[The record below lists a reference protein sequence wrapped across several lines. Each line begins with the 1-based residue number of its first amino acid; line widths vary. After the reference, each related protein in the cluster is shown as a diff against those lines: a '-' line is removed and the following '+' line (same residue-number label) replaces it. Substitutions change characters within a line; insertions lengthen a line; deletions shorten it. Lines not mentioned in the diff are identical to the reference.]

1 MKIKMKKSMFIIP
14 LTLTLMIPNTTPIFA
29 DEIQEQTQ
37 EQTNNLVQEE
47 ATATETMEEN
57 TQYVATFYD
66 EDGTLLDSI
75 SKESSDSSITINP
88 TKLPTKE
95 GYTFI
100 GWSKTQGSTTTDF
113 NKEEVTVDQSN
124 PEVKF
129 YAVYQENPKE
139 EMKTY
144 TVHFLDENGNEMEA
158 VTKESED
165 TSISIYPTTTPSK
178 ENYTFIGWASEQ
190 HSAKAD
196 LGKDGITV
204 DASNPEISVYAVY
217 TLNFKATVRFCDE
230 DGKVIET
237 KSVMRDDIHTDQVTT
252 RKVRPSQTP
261 SKKDCEFLGWS
272 MTKGSKTA
280 EFDQGYVEVNQENPK
295 VTVYAVYKEKE
306 TKYTVHFLNE
316 NGTEIE
322 SITKESEDP
331 SIVIQATKTPSKENY
346 TFIGWAS
353 EQHSAKADLG
363 KDGITVD
370 ASNPD
375 ISVYAVYTL
384 NFKAT
389 VRFCDEDGKEIETKS
404 VMRDDIHTDQVTT
417 RKVRPSQTPSKEG
430 YEFIGWSTT
439 KGSKTAEFD
448 QGYVEVNQEN
458 PKVTVYAVY
467 KEKGTKYTVHFMDE
481 DGKEIETQTKIIDDQ
496 EQNETNS
503 NEENQEKAVRISPSK
518 EPSKEGY
525 QFLGWSTQQQATTA
539 EYDKGYV
546 EVKDDNRDVTVYAVY
561 KAQLM
566 KYTVHFCDEN
576 GKEIE
581 TVSKEETQQNW
592 YIKQN
597 KDKIP
602 FTSFTYINQNNL
614 PDFIKK
620 AIEKRRDNII
630 DEASKMVISP
640 SKNPSKKGYIFLGW
654 AKEKDSK
661 NVDYD
666 RKNGVTVDD
675 KNPEI
680 TVYAVY
686 KEDEK
691 MTYSITY
698 YNNTEM
704 YQNYFKERKFT
715 PRVLE
720 KMSYTKDT
728 MEGKLDKGLNV
739 KLSRVVFKDRCYFV
753 KCLRSE
759 FDRKEFT
766 YAKYHGN
773 LHKLFAPKRINFA
786 FCGWTTDP
794 NGTEPEYKPG
804 EKIKVTKD
812 NPNIKLYAVYKPRS
826 RNLSAEATAKDVDES
841 VKVIATILEI
851 IIVLV

>member
-1 MKIKMKKSMFIIP
+1 MKKRIKRSMFIIP
-14 LTLTLMIPNTTPIFA
+14 LTLTMMIPNTISIFA
-29 DEIQEQTQ
+29 DEVQDEQTQ
-37 EQTNNLVQEE
+37 EQTNNQVQEE
-47 ATATETMEEN
+47 N
-57 TQYVATFYD
+57 T
-66 EDGTLLDSI
+66 
-75 SKESSDSSITINP
+75 N
-88 TKLPTKE
+88 E
-95 GYTFI
+95 GLE
-100 GWSKTQGSTTTDF
+100 
-113 NKEEVTVDQSN
+113 NKEESTNDNV
-124 PEVKF
+124 EVN
-129 YAVYQENPKE
+129 QENPKK
-139 EMKTY
+139 EMKAY
-144 TVHFLDENGNEMEA
+144 SIHFLDENGTEIET

-165 TSISIYPTTTPSK
+165 SSITIQATKVPSK
-178 ENYTFIGWASEQ
+178 NNYTFIGWASEQ
-190 HSAKAD
+190 YSSQAD
-196 LGKDGITV
+196 LGKDGITL

-217 TLNFKATVRFCDE
+217 ALNFKATVRFCD
-230 DGKVIET
+230 
-237 KSVMRDDIHTDQVTT
+237 
-252 RKVRPSQTP
+252 
-261 SKKDCEFLGWS
+261 
-272 MTKGSKTA
+272 A
-280 EFDQGYVEVNQENPK
+280 
-295 VTVYAVYKEKE
+295 
-306 TKYTVHFLNE
+306 
-316 NGTEIE
+316 
-322 SITKESEDP
+322 
-331 SIVIQATKTPSKENY
+331 
-346 TFIGWAS
+346 
-353 EQHSAKADLG
+353 
-363 KDGITVD
+363 
-370 ASNPD
+370 
-375 ISVYAVYTL
+375 
-384 NFKAT
+384 
-389 VRFCDEDGKEIETKS
+389 DGKEIETKS
-404 VMRDDIHTDQVTT
+404 LMRDDIHTDQVTT

-430 YEFIGWSTT
+430 YEFLGWSTT

-448 QGYVEVNQEN
+448 QGYVEVSQEN

-467 KEKGTKYTVHFMDE
+467 KEKGTKYTVHFCDT
-481 DGKEIETQTKIIDDQ
+481 DGTEIETQTKVIDDQ
-496 EQNETNS
+496 KESTSEDQNETNQD
-503 NEENQEKAVRISPSK
+503 ENKEVRISPSK
-518 EPSKEGY
+518 EPSKDGY
-525 QFLGWSTQQQATTA
+525 QFLGWSTQKQATIA

-546 EVKDDNRDVTVYAVY
+546 ELKDDNRDVTVYAVY

-566 KYTVHFCDEN
+566 KYTVHFCDED

-597 KDKIP
+597 KDKVP
-602 FTSFTYINQNNL
+602 FTYLNQNNL
-614 PDFIKK
+614 PDIIKK

-630 DEASKMVISP
+630 EEASKMVISP

-661 NVDYD
+661 TVDYN
-666 RKNGVTVDD
+666 RKDGVTVYD
-675 KNPEI
+675 KNPEV

-728 MEGKLDKGLNV
+728 MESKLDKGLNV
-739 KLSRVVFKDRCYFV
+739 KLSRVVFKNRCYFV
-753 KCLRSE
+753 ERLRSE

-766 YAKYHGN
+766 YAKYRGN
-773 LHKLFAPKRINFA
+773 LHKLFAPKRIDFA

>member
-29 DEIQEQTQ
+29 DEIQ

-190 HSAKAD
+190 YSAKAD

-204 DASNPEISVYAVY
+204 DASNPDISVYAVY

-272 MTKGSKTA
+272 MTKGSKNA

-581 TVSKEETQQNW
+581 TVSKEETQFSWDYKRGKTEIGPFQKTVNRTL
-592 YIKQN
+592 KQ
-597 KDKIP
+597 
-602 FTSFTYINQNNL
+602 L
-614 PDFIKK
+614 
-620 AIEKRRDNII
+620 II
-630 DEASKMVISP
+630 DGLSRMVISP
-640 SKNPSKKGYIFLGW
+640 SKNPSKKGYVFLGW

-661 NVDYD
+661 NVDYS
-666 RKNGVTVDD
+666 RKDGVTVYD
-675 KNPEI
+675 KDPEV

-686 KEDEK
+686 KKDEK
-691 MTYSITY
+691 KTYTISY
-698 YNNTEM
+698 YNNTNV
-704 YQNYFKERKFT
+704 YQTYFTNKNANKIYSEYL
-715 PRVLE
+715 P
-720 KMSYTKDT
+720 KMSYTK
-728 MEGKLDKGLNV
+728 EVNESKLIDGYNV
-739 KLSRVVFKDRCYFV
+739 RLSKVV
-753 KCLRSE
+753 LRERTYLVSALHSE
-759 FDRKEFT
+759 FDRDEF
-766 YAKYHGN
+766 KYIKYDRG
-773 LHKLFAPKRINFA
+773 LLSKVFSSRRVDFV

-794 NGTEPEYKPG
+794 NGTKVEYKPKD
-804 EKIKVTKD
+804 KIKVTDD
-812 NPNIKLYAVYKPRS
+812 NTDIKLYAVFKPRV
-826 RNLSAEATAKDVDES
+826 RNVSLAESKE
-841 VKVIATILEI
+841 KVEIIVEIATGILR
-851 IIVLV
+851 VLI

>member
-1 MKIKMKKSMFIIP
+1 MKKRIKRSMFIIP
-14 LTLTLMIPNTTPIFA
+14 LTLTMMIPNTISIFA
-29 DEIQEQTQ
+29 DEVQDEQTQ
-37 EQTNNLVQEE
+37 EQTNNQVQEE
-47 ATATETMEEN
+47 N
-57 TQYVATFYD
+57 T
-66 EDGTLLDSI
+66 
-75 SKESSDSSITINP
+75 N
-88 TKLPTKE
+88 E
-95 GYTFI
+95 GLE
-100 GWSKTQGSTTTDF
+100 
-113 NKEEVTVDQSN
+113 NKEESTNDNV
-124 PEVKF
+124 EVN
-129 YAVYQENPKE
+129 QENPKK
-139 EMKTY
+139 EMKAY
-144 TVHFLDENGNEMEA
+144 SIHFLDENGTEIET

-165 TSISIYPTTTPSK
+165 SSITIQATKVPSK
-178 ENYTFIGWASEQ
+178 NNYTFIGWASEQ
-190 HSAKAD
+190 YSSKAD
-196 LGKDGITV
+196 LGKDGITL

-217 TLNFKATVRFCDE
+217 ALNFKATVRFCDA
-230 DGKVIET
+230 DGKEIET
-237 KSVMRDDIHTDQVTT
+237 KSLMRDDIHTDQVTT
-252 RKVRPSQTP
+252 RKVRPSQMP
-261 SKKDCEFLGWS
+261 SKEGYEFLGWS

-280 EFDQGYVEVNQENPK
+280 EFDQGYVEVSQDNPK
-295 VTVYAVYKEKE
+295 VTVYAVYQKISKEE
-306 TKYTVHFLNE
+306 MNRYSVHFLDE

-322 SITKESEDP
+322 TVTKESEDS
-331 SIVIQATKTPSKENY
+331 SITIQATKVPSKNNY

-353 EQHSAKADLG
+353 EQYSSKADLG
-363 KDGITVD
+363 KDGITLD
-370 ASNPD
+370 ASNPE
-375 ISVYAVYTL
+375 ISVYAVYAL

-389 VRFCDEDGKEIETKS
+389 VRFCDADGKEIETKS
-404 VMRDDIHTDQVTT
+404 LMRDDIHTDQVTT
-417 RKVRPSQTPSKEG
+417 RKVRPSQMPSKEG
-430 YEFIGWSTT
+430 YEFLGWSTT

-448 QGYVEVNQEN
+448 QGYVEVSQEN

-467 KEKGTKYTVHFMDE
+467 KEKGTKYTVHFCDT
-481 DGKEIETQTKIIDDQ
+481 DGTEIETQTKVIDDQ
-496 EQNETNS
+496 KESTSEDQNETNQD
-503 NEENQEKAVRISPSK
+503 ENKEVRISPSK
-518 EPSKEGY
+518 EPSKDGY
-525 QFLGWSTQQQATTA
+525 QFLGWSTQKQATIA

-546 EVKDDNRDVTVYAVY
+546 ELKDDNRDVTVYAVY

-566 KYTVHFCDEN
+566 KYTVHFCDED

-597 KDKIP
+597 KDKVP
-602 FTSFTYINQNNL
+602 FTYLNQNNL
-614 PDFIKK
+614 PDIIKK

-630 DEASKMVISP
+630 EEASKMVISP

-661 NVDYD
+661 TVDYN
-666 RKNGVTVDD
+666 RKDGVTVYD
-675 KNPEI
+675 KNPEV

-728 MEGKLDKGLNV
+728 MESKLDKGLNV
-739 KLSRVVFKDRCYFV
+739 KLSRVVFKNRCYFV
-753 KCLRSE
+753 ERLRSE

-766 YAKYHGN
+766 YAKYRGN
-773 LHKLFAPKRINFA
+773 LHKLFAPKRIDFA

>member
-1 MKIKMKKSMFIIP
+1 MKKRIKRSMFIIP
-14 LTLTLMIPNTTPIFA
+14 LTLTMMIPNTISIFA
-29 DEIQEQTQ
+29 DEVQDEQTQ
-37 EQTNNLVQEE
+37 EQTNNQVQEE
-47 ATATETMEEN
+47 N
-57 TQYVATFYD
+57 T
-66 EDGTLLDSI
+66 
-75 SKESSDSSITINP
+75 N
-88 TKLPTKE
+88 E
-95 GYTFI
+95 GLE
-100 GWSKTQGSTTTDF
+100 
-113 NKEEVTVDQSN
+113 NKEVSTKDDIEVSQT
-124 PEVKF
+124 
-129 YAVYQENPKE
+129 NPKE
-139 EMKTY
+139 EMNRY
-144 TVHFLDENGNEMEA
+144 SIHFLDENGTEIET

-165 TSISIYPTTTPSK
+165 SSITIQATKVPSK
-178 ENYTFIGWASEQ
+178 NNYTFIGWASEQ
-190 HSAKAD
+190 YSSKAD
-196 LGKDGITV
+196 LGKDGITL

-217 TLNFKATVRFCDE
+217 ALNFKATVRFCD
-230 DGKVIET
+230 
-237 KSVMRDDIHTDQVTT
+237 
-252 RKVRPSQTP
+252 
-261 SKKDCEFLGWS
+261 
-272 MTKGSKTA
+272 A
-280 EFDQGYVEVNQENPK
+280 
-295 VTVYAVYKEKE
+295 
-306 TKYTVHFLNE
+306 
-316 NGTEIE
+316 
-322 SITKESEDP
+322 
-331 SIVIQATKTPSKENY
+331 
-346 TFIGWAS
+346 
-353 EQHSAKADLG
+353 
-363 KDGITVD
+363 
-370 ASNPD
+370 
-375 ISVYAVYTL
+375 
-384 NFKAT
+384 
-389 VRFCDEDGKEIETKS
+389 DGKEIETKS

-430 YEFIGWSTT
+430 YEFLGWSTT
-439 KGSKTAEFD
+439 KGSKIAEFD
-448 QGYVEVNQEN
+448 QGYVEVSQEN

-467 KEKGTKYTVHFMDE
+467 KEKGTKYTVHFCDT
-481 DGKEIETQTKIIDDQ
+481 DGTEIETQTKVIDDQ
-496 EQNETNS
+496 KESTSEDQNETNQD
-503 NEENQEKAVRISPSK
+503 ENKEVRISPSK
-518 EPSKEGY
+518 EPSKDGY
-525 QFLGWSTQQQATTA
+525 QFLGWSTQKQATTA

-546 EVKDDNRDVTVYAVY
+546 ELKDDNRDVTVYAVY

-566 KYTVHFCDEN
+566 KYTVHFCDED

-597 KDKIP
+597 KDKVP
-602 FTSFTYINQNNL
+602 FTYLNQNNL
-614 PDFIKK
+614 PDIIKK

-661 NVDYD
+661 TVDYN
-666 RKNGVTVDD
+666 RKDGVTVYD
-675 KNPEI
+675 KNPEV

-728 MEGKLDKGLNV
+728 MESKLDKGLNV
-739 KLSRVVFKDRCYFV
+739 KLSRVVFKNRCYFV
-753 KCLRSE
+753 ERLRSE

-766 YAKYHGN
+766 YAKYRGN
-773 LHKLFAPKRINFA
+773 LHKLFAPKRIDFA